1 MVTSPIPPLL
11 AVVPSRDLHGLLHAC
26 LHSLATA
33 LQNVEDRDTVVCVVD
48 NASER
53 PYEADHWDGVGRI
66 IRLDHHQSFST
77 CVNRAAELS
86 PSHDLLLVN
95 NDCFVSPLGSV
106 EMLAALNMDGMGI
119 AGSRLVFPDGTLQ
132 HDGVGVGSNG
142 PFHLRRGQQPGL
154 FPLSLT
160 YPIAVTGALMTIRR
174 QVFDDLNGFDTSYP
188 FGLEDIDFC
197 HRARQKGW
205 HVSCTHKYPS
215 LHLEATT
222 PGRIEM
228 DIESRALY
236 MERWAHKIPPS
247 VRNNG

>member
-1 MVTSPIPPLL
+1 MV
-11 AVVPSRDLHGLLHAC
+11 
-26 LHSLATA
+26 
-33 LQNVEDRDTVVCVVD
+33 
-48 NASER
+48 
-53 PYEADHWDGVGRI
+53 
-66 IRLDHHQSFST
+66 
-77 CVNRAAELS
+77 
-86 PSHDLLLVN
+86 
-95 NDCFVSPLGSV
+95 
-106 EMLAALNMDGMGI
+106 AALNVEGVGI
-119 AGSRLVFPDGTLQ
+119 VGSRLLFPDGTLQ

-142 PFHLRRGQQPGL
+142 PLHLRRGEQPGL

-205 HVSCTHKYPS
+205 RAACTHKYPS

-236 MERWAHKIPPS
+236 MERWADKVPPNT
-247 VRNNG
+247 RDDE